1 VRRPRLGAAAAP
13 GALVTTALAALLTGA
28 CTGPDAATAG
38 QPDAQ
43 KVAASITEEG
53 LRARLEELAQAMEG
67 SDRFRS
73 VGSAGYGGAA
83 AVVERQL
90 AAAGW
95 SVESDTYDDVTFVDE
110 GGSSLEVGHQD
121 FGVQDLRPLIFAP
134 DGDVEGPVVAIVAN
148 ASESTGTGC
157 RVGDYGALPADAIV
171 LVAPGD
177 CLRRDQVIAAQQAG
191 AAAFVAVSPEVP
203 PGIVLR
209 PTLLEPRGL
218 TIPAAAAA
226 QEAAKALEAAATGSL
241 TARLVTNAHT
251 EQAPTRTVLAEL
263 QGRQDGQVI
272 MLGAH
277 LDSVIDGPGV
287 NDNASGVAALLEIA
301 RALSG
306 THPSA
311 TLRLAFWSGEELR
324 LHGSLRYVQALSQ
337 KQQDAILVY
346 ANVDMIAS
354 PNGFAG
360 VYDEPTAAEGSS
372 NASRLLR
379 AAVTRNGGTPVPVDL
394 HHGSDHYGFVEAGV
408 PTAGVFS
415 GSLDPVSVEQ
425 ADASG
430 AEPGRPADDCY
441 HQPCDD
447 LTHIDLGLARALAA
461 GLADF
466 TVEAAN
472 HPEILTN

>member
-1 VRRPRLGAAAAP
+1 
-13 GALVTTALAALLTGA
+13 LAALLTGA

-73 VGSAGYGGAA
+73 VGSTGYDGAA
-83 AVVERQL
+83 AVVEREL

-95 SVESDTYDDVTFVDE
+95 SVESDTYDDVTFVDD
-110 GGSSLEVGHQD
+110 GGSSLEVGHRVY
-121 FGVQDLRPLIFAP
+121 GVQDLRPLIFAP
-134 DGDVEGPVVAIVAN
+134 AGDVAGPVVAIVAN

-171 LVAPGD
+171 LVGPGD

-191 AAAFVAVSPEVP
+191 AAAFIAVSPEVP

-209 PTLLEPRGL
+209 PTLLDPRGL
-218 TIPAAAAA
+218 AIPAAAAS
-226 QEAAKALEAAATGSL
+226 QEASKALVAAATGRA

-263 QGRQDGQVI
+263 RGIRDGQVI

-287 NDNASGVAALLEIA
+287 NDNGSGVAALLEIA

-306 THPSA
+306 TRPSA
-311 TLRLAFWSGEELR
+311 TLRLAFWSGEELG
-324 LHGSLRYVQALSQ
+324 LHGSLRYVQALSPKQ
-337 KQQDAILVY
+337 KDAILVY

-360 VYDEPTAAEGSS
+360 VYDEPTAPVGSS

-394 HHGSDHYGFVEAGV
+394 HNGSDHYGFVEAGV
-408 PTAGVFS
+408 ATAGVFS

-430 AEPGRPADDCY
+430 ADPGRPADDCY

-447 LTHIDLGLARALAA
+447 LRNIDLGLARVLAA

-472 HPEILTN
+472 HPELLTN

>member
-1 VRRPRLGAAAAP
+1 
-13 GALVTTALAALLTGA
+13 VTIALAGLLTGA
-28 CTGPDAATAG
+28 CTGPDAATPG

-53 LRARLEELAQAMEG
+53 LRARLEELSQAMEG

-83 AVVERQL
+83 AVVEREL

-95 SVESDTYDDVTFVDE
+95 SVESDTYDDVTFVDD
-110 GGSSLEVGHQD
+110 GGSSLEVGHQV
-121 FGVQDLRPLIFAP
+121 FGVKDLRPLIFAP
-134 DGDVEGPVVAIVAN
+134 AGDVAGPVFAIGAN
-148 ASESTGTGC
+148 ASEPTGMGC

-171 LVAPGD
+171 MAGPGD

-191 AAAFVAVSPEVP
+191 AAAFVAVSPEAL
-203 PGIVLR
+203 PGTVLR
-209 PTLLEPRGL
+209 PTLLDPRGL
-218 TIPAAAAA
+218 AIPAAAAS
-226 QEAAKALEAAATGSL
+226 QDAAKALVSAATGSL

-251 EQAPTRTVLAEL
+251 EQAPTRTILAEL
-263 QGRQDGQVI
+263 PGVRDGQVI

-287 NDNASGVAALLEIA
+287 NDNGSGVAALLEIA
-301 RALSG
+301 RALRG
-306 THPSA
+306 TRPSA
-311 TLRLAFWSGEELR
+311 TIRLAFWSGEELG

-337 KQQDAILVY
+337 RQKDAILVY

-360 VYDEPTAAEGSS
+360 VYDEPTAAVGSS

-379 AAVTRNGGTPVPVDL
+379 AAVTRNGGTAVPVDL
-394 HHGSDHYGFVEAGV
+394 HNGSDHYGFVEAGV
-408 PTAGVFS
+408 ATAGVFS
-415 GSLDPVSVEQ
+415 GALDPVSVEQ

-430 AEPGRPADDCY
+430 AEAGRPADVCY

-447 LTHIDLGLARALAA
+447 LTDIDLGLARVLAA

-472 HPEILTN
+472 HPELLTN